1 MTGSW
6 GREIMGFCGGVQR
19 IEVTERETP
28 VFGGT
33 EFGAVGAY
41 ERLHGRVF
49 GELDLTHR
57 LNASITNL
65 DRAARNAQGNV
76 EYQSDFR
83 ILKPLDL
90 DRGNACLVYDV
101 PNRGN
106 QPIMPRLNGA
116 PDGGHPQHAGNGF
129 LMRRGFTLVWSGWQ
143 GDLPPGGD
151 RLTARLPVIPGITG
165 MVREEFIA
173 EATGL
178 LGDSNIEELSEERF
192 VGTLVY
198 PVADPA
204 GATLTVRERE
214 ADPRV
219 APPGLAWR
227 LVDDRHVEITR
238 PTAPGFDRGAIFEFI
253 YRARDP
259 IVMGIGFAAIRD
271 IVSSLRHATK
281 DNPLAPQERPSIR
294 HALGFGISQ
303 SGRVLRDLVHL
314 GFNEDLAGRPVFD
327 GILPVVAGSRR
338 TCVNWQFAQAG
349 RYSRQHEDHSYGDDQ
364 FPFSYPTLT
373 DPISSC
379 SDGILERARDAGVC
393 PKVLHL
399 DTESDFWQARSSL
412 IATDPSGADI
422 VLPGEV
428 RVYAVSGVSHAP
440 FRPLVKPVMQLPSNR
455 LGYGAFMR
463 ALLVALFD
471 WVEHGIAPP
480 DSRFPSRAAGTLVS
494 VAQAREKFPRLPQVN
509 FPTVLNAL
517 RLRDHSVEP
526 PIETTA
532 YPVFVQSTDTDGN
545 ALGGIR
551 HPLLAAPLATH
562 AGWSLRARG
571 YGEGDLFTIQGSMI
585 PFAQTEAE
593 RQRAGD
599 PRPSLEARYASRDAW
614 AARLAEA
621 VDRLVAERL
630 LLAEDGD
637 RLVSAARE
645 SRDVYQAL

>member
-1 MTGSW
+1 MGTG
-6 GREIMGFCGGVQR
+6 GGVQR

-33 EFGAVGAY
+33 EFGAVGPY
-41 ERLHGRVF
+41 ERLHGRIF
-49 GELDLTHR
+49 GELDPTHR
-57 LNASITNL
+57 LNADVVNI
-65 DRAARNAQGNV
+65 DRAPRNRSGNV

-83 ILKPLDL
+83 ILKPVDL
-90 DRGNACLVYDV
+90 DRGNGCLVYDV

-116 PDGGHPQHAGNGF
+116 PDGGHPEHAGNGF
-129 LMRRGFTLVWSGWQ
+129 LMRRGFTVVWSGWQ
-143 GDLPPGGD
+143 GDVPPGAD
-151 RLTARLPVIPGITG
+151 RLTARFPTIPGING

-178 LGDSNIEELSEERF
+178 LGDGNIEELSEERF

-219 APPGLAWR
+219 TPPGLAWR
-227 LVDDRHVEITR
+227 LIDERHVEITR
-238 PTAPGFDRGAIFEFI
+238 ATVQGFDRGAIYEFI

-271 IVSSLRHATK
+271 FVSFLRHATQ
-281 DNPLAPQERPSIR
+281 DNPLAPQERPRIR
-294 HALGFGISQ
+294 HAVGFGISQ

-314 GFNEDLAGRPVFD
+314 GFNQDLAGRRVFD
-327 GILPVVAGSRR
+327 GMLPVVAGSRR

-364 FPFSYPTLT
+364 FPFSYATLS
-373 DPISSC
+373 DPISGRRG
-379 SDGILERARDAGVC
+379 GILQRARDAGVC

-412 IATDPSGADI
+412 VATDANGKDI
-422 VLPGEV
+422 AMPDEV
-428 RVYAVSGVSHAP
+428 RVYSVSGVSHAP
-440 FRPLVKPVMQLPSNR
+440 FRPLSKPVMQLPGNR

-463 ALLVALFD
+463 ALLVALAE
-471 WVEHGIAPP
+471 WAASGIAPP
-480 DSRFPSRAAGTLVS
+480 ASRFPSRADGTLVPLGE
-494 VAQAREKFPRLPQVN
+494 AHETFPRLPHVN
-509 FPTVLNAL
+509 FPTVLNGL

-526 PIETTA
+526 PIESTP
-532 YPVFVQSTDTDGN
+532 YPVFVQSTDADGN
-545 ALGGIR
+545 AIGGIR
-551 HPLLAAPLATH
+551 HPLITVPLATH
-562 AGWSLRARG
+562 LGWSLRASG
-571 YGEGDLFTIQGSMI
+571 YGEGELFTIQGSMV
-585 PFAQTEAE
+585 PFAETETE
-593 RQRAGD
+593 RRRTGD
-599 PRPSLEARYASRDAW
+599 PRPSREMRYASRDAW
-614 AARLAEA
+614 AARLVHA
-621 VDRLVAERL
+621 VDRLVTERL

-637 RLVSAARE
+637 RLIAAARE
-645 SRDVYQAL
+645 SWDVYQAL